1 MNLGDIKTAYEDLS
15 SKASD
20 IVRQLSLA
28 GIALVWVLKSTSLP
42 LGSRTSYALPPQLM
56 RAALCVVLALT
67 LDLLQ
72 YLIGTSIWF
81 IYFRYKERRGIS
93 AEEQFNAPTSLNW
106 PAWCLFYS
114 KTVFLM
120 IAYVKYLIPFLWT
133 TFSA

>member
-1 MNLGDIKTAYEDLS
+1 MNLGDIKNAYEDLS

-42 LGSRTSYALPPQLM
+42 LEGRTSYALPPQLM
-56 RAALCVVLALT
+56 RAALCVVFALT

-72 YLIGTSIWF
+72 YLVGTSIWF
-81 IYFRYKERRGIS
+81 IYFRYTERRGIS

-106 PAWCLFYS
+106 PTWCLFYL
-114 KTVFLM
+114 KTIFLM
-120 IAYVKYLIPFLWT
+120 IAYVKYLIPFLWS